1 MQGALKQAMLF
12 LPIAMQVRNPG
23 LDLSGPR
30 AEVIPTIA
38 KLLQEDE
45 QRQQHQI

>member
-1 MQGALKQAMLF
+1 MHCMRARA
-12 LPIAMQVRNPG
+12 QVRNPG

-45 QRQQHQI
+45 QQQQL